1 MKARSSTMINLIGG
15 GTGSKLGSVA
25 SKLHMRAR
33 ESLKAAEEHW
43 MDEEENEADDINFLN
58 S

>member
-1 MKARSSTMINLIGG
+1 MINLIGG